1 MKKKAV
7 IAICMVVLLST
18 FTVMTFAADPLKL
31 IVNGKEIKADVA
43 PQLINGRTMV
53 PIRWVA
59 EALGADVNWDEEA
72 VYVTGPLTPITDV
85 ISKQEVASW
94 IKEQGKDNEDSYY
107 LDGLS
112 YELVNI
118 DSDSALEIMAKIE
131 GAVHLGQFFIFDK
144 DSAGK
149 YQLIAEQDWKV
160 ENWDVDNPIEMEG
173 KKIFKLVTRT
183 GGTGLDIFNVHLWY
197 LEQGKFVGAWQDTL
211 LERSVMTALIPES
224 YYKKVGSYQVDVEGK
239 QLYAWETTHQLEED
253 GVTPK
258 GEVKT
263 TTAMYLFDGTVFK
276 K

>member
-59 EALGADVNWDEEA
+59 EAMGADVNWDGEA
-72 VYVTGPLTPITDV
+72 VYVTGLLTPITDV
-85 ISKQEVASW
+85 KSKQEVASW

-107 LDGLS
+107 LEGLS

-118 DSDSALEIMAKIE
+118 DSDSDLEIMAKID

-197 LEQGKFVGAWQDTL
+197 LEQGKFIEAWQGIL
-211 LERSVMTALIPES
+211 LERSVMAALIPES

-253 GVTPK
+253 GVTPI
-258 GEVKT
+258 GEIT
-263 TTAMYLFDGTVFK
+263 TTTTLYRFNGTGFIK
-276 K
+276 